1 MESTMILVLA
11 TYAGQA
17 ALGLVLGAVLR
28 GFFDIYKR
36 SYLRL
41 WAHGWLAMSLY
52 CVMSGALL
60 YVSQSQAVP
69 QWARAALAATT
80 SLIFY
85 VFVADLAF
93 GAYSLVRDRDVSAG
107 TQALVMTA
115 FLPIA
120 VVTSFVQADAKADP
134 AIAIALQLGV
144 RSLVAGLPFIGVG
157 RWLLGVRTDGALLG
171 RRSLGGAYIAYGLS
185 QLYYAWVATVALRNG
200 TVPSYVFYVGFV
212 ELMLLAVIGLG
223 MVVWL
228 LDEDRERIIAAST
241 EAARAK
247 EALREREAQLRAI
260 IDNSPAFI
268 FAKDL
273 DGRYLF
279 INRPFL
285 EMWRF
290 EEGNVIGKTDAD
302 LFPEYLVRV
311 FREDDA
317 EVLSRN
323 GLLETEI
330 EYPVAG
336 IPRLFLSSKFPLRDE
351 TGRPYGVCGITT
363 DLTERKRLEDHLRQA
378 QKLESIGRLAGGVAH
393 DFNNLLTAILGH
405 VELGQKALEAGHPL
419 HADLAEVHRAGMRAA
434 NLTRQLLAFA
444 RQQMIEPRLVD
455 LNGLLSGM
463 DALLRRLAGETVTI
477 RTELAPRLWAVRADP
492 GQLEQVAMNLVV
504 NARDAMPNGGT
515 LTIRTTHARVRPDEP
530 AADGSVPAGDYVL
543 LEVADSGVGM
553 SESVRSRIFEPFFTT
568 KEKGRGTGLGLAT
581 SYGIVK
587 QSGGYISASSREGE
601 GTMFRIYL
609 PRVEGEP
616 VAADERAVPAGALVA
631 RPGETILVVEDE
643 PAVRAVAVRTLRNAG
658 YAVLEAIDG
667 EHGLEVASA
676 HPGKIDMVLTDVVMP
691 RLGGRELIEQLK
703 PIRPKLRTLFTS
715 GYTDDAFIRDGLLD
729 EDILLLHK
737 PFAPVVL
744 LTRVRQILDAPPA

>member
-1 MESTMILVLA
+1 
-11 TYAGQA
+11 
-17 ALGLVLGAVLR
+17 
-28 GFFDIYKR
+28 
-36 SYLRL
+36 
-41 WAHGWLAMSLY
+41 
-52 CVMSGALL
+52 
-60 YVSQSQAVP
+60 
-69 QWARAALAATT
+69 
-80 SLIFY
+80 
-85 VFVADLAF
+85 
-93 GAYSLVRDRDVSAG
+93 
-107 TQALVMTA
+107 
-115 FLPIA
+115 
-120 VVTSFVQADAKADP
+120 
-134 AIAIALQLGV
+134 
-144 RSLVAGLPFIGVG
+144 
-157 RWLLGVRTDGALLG
+157 
-171 RRSLGGAYIAYGLS
+171 
-185 QLYYAWVATVALRNG
+185 
-200 TVPSYVFYVGFV
+200 
-212 ELMLLAVIGLG
+212 
-223 MVVWL
+223 
-228 LDEDRERIIAAST
+228 
-241 EAARAK
+241 
-247 EALREREAQLRAI
+247 
-260 IDNSPAFI
+260 
-268 FAKDL
+268 
-273 DGRYLF
+273 
-279 INRPFL
+279 
-285 EMWRF
+285 
-290 EEGNVIGKTDAD
+290 
-302 LFPEYLVRV
+302 
-311 FREDDA
+311 
-317 EVLSRN
+317 
-323 GLLETEI
+323 
-330 EYPVAG
+330 
-336 IPRLFLSSKFPLRDE
+336 
-351 TGRPYGVCGITT
+351 
-363 DLTERKRLEDHLRQA
+363 
-378 QKLESIGRLAGGVAH
+378 
-393 DFNNLLTAILGH
+393 
-405 VELGQKALEAGHPL
+405 
-419 HADLAEVHRAGMRAA
+419 VHRAGMRAA